1 MRILNMPKKFL
12 TVKEVS
18 RLFGVTPLT
27 IRNWD
32 KRGKLIAYRHPV
44 NNYRLYKTEDVE
56 EIMRDIEGSRDK
68 PIRARV
74 AIAPTPEPIPE
85 KPRGPRKLEIDILS

>member
-1 MRILNMPKKFL
+1 MPKKFL

-32 KRGKLIAYRHPV
+32 KRGKLTAYRHPV

-56 EIMRDIEGSRDK
+56 EIMKGIESSRS
-68 PIRARV
+68 PVATSARQALPPLPV
-74 AIAPTPEPIPE
+74 AEIEE
-85 KPRGPRKLEIDILS
+85 EEPRGPRKLEVDIL

>member
-1 MRILNMPKKFL
+1 MPKKFL

-32 KRGKLIAYRHPV
+32 KRGKLVAYRHPV
-44 NNYRLYKTEDVE
+44 NNYRLYKTEDIEVLMKGIEDSKDFIQPVRE
-56 EIMRDIEGSRDK
+56 EETQE
-68 PIRARV
+68 
-74 AIAPTPEPIPE
+74 APPEETP
-85 KPRGPRKLEIDILS
+85 KSPRKLEIDTQ